1 MIEPILSSFG
11 RTPFARDLP
20 ARLPGA
26 GQVTRLGGLAGSSGA
41 VMVAWL
47 AEQLPQRL
55 FVVTAATP
63 ADAER
68 WLADL
73 NTLTRQPSA
82 LYPQREALGDEEPHY
97 EIAGERA
104 ETIEALLRGRLRVLV
119 TTSRATAEKTM
130 VPAALA
136 RLRLEVSVGSR
147 RPLTEVIG
155 ALERMG
161 YRRVPVV
168 TEVAEF
174 SVRGGIVDLYG
185 FGMAMPSRI
194 EWWDDKV
201 SSIRAFDLTS
211 QRSGEEQGSVTV
223 LPIGTGRDDGT
234 TERREDPEFALPSS
248 RPPAVPPAR
257 QTLLDLLPTDT
268 LVIEE
273 ATHPNAEEVARAWR
287 EAEHHLEI
295 ARRLGEVPPPRE
307 ELFADPAAW
316 AGRLARF
323 PRLLLR
329 EDHPD
334 LQAGFLPPEPVD
346 RNLGRLRAVLA
357 GGAPT
362 LILCDNAGQLERL
375 DELLH
380 EGGDPGSAATLVVG
394 ALDGGF
400 VMPTLRVLT
409 DHEIFRRARRLRR
422 ARRYRQAAP
431 SLATGTL
438 TAGDYVVHLD
448 HGIGIYRG
456 IQTIMVGESTIEV
469 AVVEYEGGDRLNVP
483 LYRLDQLERYR
494 AAGGDGDE
502 APPKLHRLGGTA
514 WKKQREKTR
523 EAIQQMAAE
532 LLDLYAR
539 RTVSAGYASPP
550 DTRWQRELE
559 SAFLYEDTPDQRK
572 ATEDVK
578 RDMERPVPMDRLL
591 VGDVGYGKTEVAVRA
606 AFKAVQGGKQVAVL
620 VPTTILADQHGR
632 TFSERLADYPIR
644 VEVISRF
651 RTAKEQKQALV
662 ELAEGKIDVI
672 IGTHRLLSKDVIFKD
687 LGLLV
692 VDEEHRFGVRHK
704 ERLKELRLAVDVLT
718 LTATP
723 IPRTLH
729 MSLAGLRDLTL
740 IETPPRDRSPILTFV
755 EPWDD
760 GLLEEAMARELD
772 RGGQVFFVHNR
783 IETIETISARVR
795 HLAPRARVGV
805 AHGQMAADTLE
816 KVMRG
821 FVNGEVDVLVSTMIV
836 ESGLDVPNANTM
848 VVHDAHK
855 LGLAQLYQLRGRV
868 GRSHRRA
875 YCYLIAPDLMDP
887 IAEERLKVLEHH
899 TDLGAGYRIALKDLE
914 IRGAGNL
921 LGAEQSGH
929 AHAIGFDLYLRW
941 LEETVQALRS
951 RREATAEPPAPP
963 EVVFDRPTHLPD
975 RYIMDDDTKLDLYRR
990 LARAVR
996 SGEIDELRQ
1005 EMRERF
1011 GPLPEEADRLL
1022 DLSRLRVLGGA
1033 LGIQHILV
1041 RGDEA
1046 RVTFRT
1052 GASPRMARLT
1062 TALDNVQLAADVR
1075 RTVPLSLRLVR
1086 LGGEPLIPALVRA
1099 LNTVSGEREA
1109 GSPLPK

>member
-1 MIEPILSSFG
+1 MIEPILSGFQRS
-11 RTPFARDLP
+11 PFAHDLAERIPP
-20 ARLPGA
+20 AGVALRLA
-26 GQVTRLGGLAGSSGA
+26 GLAGSSGA

-47 AEQLPQRL
+47 AERFPQRL
-55 FVVTAATP
+55 FAVVAATP

-68 WLADL
+68 WHADL
-73 NTLTRQPSA
+73 ATLTEQPCA
-82 LYPQREALGDEEPHY
+82 LYPQREALGEEEPHY

-104 ETIEALLRGRLRVLV
+104 ETLEALLRGRLRILV
-119 TTSRATAEKTM
+119 TTARASAEKTL
-130 VPAALA
+130 VPDALD
-136 RLRLEVSVGSR
+136 RLRLELAVGIR
-147 RPLTEVIG
+147 RDLTDVVD
-155 ALERMG
+155 ALTRMG

-185 FGMAMPSRI
+185 FGMAAPARL
-194 EWWDDKV
+194 EWWDDKI
-201 SSIRAFDLTS
+201 SSIRSFDLTT
-211 QRSGEEQGSVTV
+211 QRSGEEISAVTV
-223 LPIGTGRDDGT
+223 LPIGVGSVSRYVGKSAGSPPGPTGSP
-234 TERREDPEFALPSS
+234 RR
-248 RPPAVPPAR
+248 
-257 QTLLDLLPTDT
+257 TLLDLLPTDT
-268 LVIEE
+268 LIVEE
-273 ATHPNAEEVARAWR
+273 ASHPNAEEVSRAWR

-295 ARRLGEVPPPRE
+295 ARRLGEMPPARE
-307 ELFADPAAW
+307 DLFAEPAPWSA
-316 AGRLARF
+316 RLAKF

-329 EDHPD
+329 EEQPD
-334 LQAGFLPPEPVD
+334 LQAGFLPPDPVD
-346 RNLGRLRAVLA
+346 RNLGRLRAILA
-357 GGAPT
+357 GGATT

-375 DELLH
+375 DELLQ
-380 EGGDPGSAATLVVG
+380 EGDARSTAATLVVG

-400 VMPTLRVLT
+400 VMPSLRVLT

-422 ARRYRQAAP
+422 PRRYRQAAP

-438 TAGDYVVHLD
+438 TAGDYIVHLD
-448 HGIGIYRG
+448 HGIGVYRG

-494 AAGGDGDE
+494 AAADDGDQP
-502 APPKLHRLGGTA
+502 PPKLHRLGGTG

-539 RTVSAGYASPP
+539 RTVSAGYAFPP

-578 RDMERPVPMDRLL
+578 RDMERPMPMDRLL

-632 TFSERLADYPIR
+632 TFTERLADYPIR
-644 VEVISRF
+644 VEVLSRF

-662 ELAEGKIDVI
+662 ELAEGKIDII
-672 IGTHRLLSKDVIFKD
+672 IGTHRLLSKDVLFKD

-704 ERLKELRLAVDVLT
+704 ERLKELRLAIDVLT

-740 IETPPRDRSPILTFV
+740 IETAPRDRSPILTFV

-760 GLLEEAMARELD
+760 ALLEEAMARELD

-783 IETIETISARVR
+783 IETIETIAARVR
-795 HLAPRARVGV
+795 HLAPRAGIGV
-805 AHGQMAADTLE
+805 AHGQMPAEALE
-816 KVMRG
+816 RVMRR
-821 FVNGEVDVLVSTMIV
+821 FVNGEVEVLVSTMIV

-848 VVHDAHK
+848 VVHDAHR

-875 YCYLIAPDLMDP
+875 YCYLIAPDLVDAV
-887 IAEERLKVLEHH
+887 AEERLKVLEHH
-899 TDLGAGYRIALKDLE
+899 TDLGAGYRIAVKDLE

-921 LGAEQSGH
+921 LGAQQSGH
-929 AHAIGFDLYLRW
+929 AHAVGFDLYLRW

-951 RREATAEPPAPP
+951 RAASAAVPPQPP

-975 RYIMDDDTKLDLYRR
+975 AYIADDDTKLDLYRR
-990 LARAVR
+990 LARAVA

-1022 DLSRLRVLGGA
+1022 DLSRLRVLGGL

-1046 RVTFRT
+1046 RMTFRP

-1086 LGGEPLIPALVRA
+1086 LGGEVMIPALVRA
-1099 LNTVSGEREA
+1099 LRTVSGEKQ
-1109 GSPLPK
+1109 S

>member
-1 MIEPILSSFG
+1 MIEPILASFG
-11 RTPFARDLP
+11 RTPFALDLP
-20 ARLPGA
+20 GRLPA
-26 GQVTRLGGLAGSSGA
+26 PAHAIRLAGLAGSSGA
-41 VMVAWL
+41 VMLAWL
-47 AEQLPQRL
+47 AERLPHRL
-55 FVVTAATP
+55 FMVVAATP

-82 LYPQREALGDEEPHY
+82 LYPQREALGDDEPHY

-104 ETIEALLRGRLRVLV
+104 ETIEALLRGRLRILV
-119 TTSRATAEKTM
+119 TTARATAEKTM
-130 VPAALA
+130 VPATLA
-136 RLRLEVSVGSR
+136 RLRLEVTVGSR
-147 RPLTEVIG
+147 RPLTEVVG

-185 FGMAMPSRI
+185 FGMAVPSRI
-194 EWWDDKV
+194 EWWDDKI

-211 QRSGEEQGSVTV
+211 QRSGDELATVTV
-223 LPIGTGRDDGT
+223 LPIGTGRDDGK
-234 TERREDPEFALPSS
+234 TESES
-248 RPPAVPPAR
+248 RPPVIPSSR
-257 QTLLDLLPTDT
+257 QTLLDLLPSETF
-268 LVIEE
+268 VVEE

-295 ARRLGEVPPPRE
+295 ARRLGEMPPPRE
-307 ELFADPAAW
+307 ELFAEPDAW
-316 AGRLARF
+316 AAALARY

-329 EDHPD
+329 EEHPD

-346 RNLGRLRAVLA
+346 RNLGRLRALLA

-380 EGGDPGSAATLVVG
+380 EAGDEGSAATLVVG

-502 APPKLHRLGGTA
+502 EPPKLHRLGGTA
-514 WKKQREKTR
+514 WKKQRERTR

-539 RTVSAGYASPP
+539 RTVSAGFASPP

-632 TFSERLADYPIR
+632 TFAERLADYPIR

-651 RTAKEQKQALV
+651 RTAKEQKQALA
-662 ELAEGKIDVI
+662 ELALGKIDVI
-672 IGTHRLLSKDVIFKD
+672 IGTHRLLSKDVVFKD

-704 ERLKELRLAVDVLT
+704 ERLKELRLTVDVLT

-783 IETIETISARVR
+783 IETIETIAARVR

-805 AHGQMAADTLE
+805 AHGQMAAEALE

-887 IAEERLKVLEHH
+887 VAEERLKVLEHH

-951 RREATAEPPAPP
+951 RRDATAEPPTPP

-990 LARAVR
+990 LARALG

-1099 LNTVSGEREA
+1099 LVQVRGDKSAAGGPSG
-1109 GSPLPK
+1109 